1 MTHIPTSGPVYPRP
15 LKPGDKIAI
24 LSPASIINP
33 DYVAGACR
41 RLTECGY
48 RPVVCEH
55 TLGEQGSYSASP
67 AERLADFRAALA
79 DTDVRAIL
87 CSRGGYGAVHLLPDF
102 PIDEWLADARW
113 LIGFSDISALHA
125 MLNAR
130 GVVSIHASMCKALT
144 LRDASD
150 ADNAMLLD
158 ILAGKRPRYCVDAHP
173 ANRRGSAHGIVR
185 GGNLAVIA
193 DLIATPYSPFATP
206 EDTILVIEDIAEP
219 IYKVERILW
228 QLRLSGYL
236 DRVAGIIVGQF
247 TEYRPDRNYADM
259 YAMIADMLGTSPR
272 GGVQPTTTGCPVAMN
287 FPVGHVDHNIPLLM
301 GAPATLTVA
310 DGSATLTFD

>member
-1 MTHIPTSGPVYPRP
+1 
-15 LKPGDKIAI
+15 
-24 LSPASIINP
+24 
-33 DYVAGACR
+33 
-41 RLTECGY
+41 
-48 RPVVCEH
+48 VVCEH
-55 TLGEQGSYSASP
+55 TLGAHGSYSATP
-67 AERLADFRAALA
+67 AERLADFRTALA
-79 DTDVRAIL
+79 DPGVRAIL

-102 PIDEWLADARW
+102 PIDEWLADPRW

-130 GVVSIHASMCKALT
+130 DVVSIHASMCKALT

-158 ILAGKRPRYCVDAHP
+158 ILTGKRPHYCVDAHT
-173 ANRRGSAHGIVR
+173 ANRQGTAHGIVR

-236 DRVAGIIVGQF
+236 DRVVGIIVGQF
-247 TEYRPDRNYADM
+247 TEYRPDKNYDDM
-259 YAMIADMLGTSPR
+259 YAMLADMLGTSPR
-272 GGVQPTTTGCPVAMN
+272 GGVAAQTCNCPVAMN

-310 DGSATLTFD
+310 PDSATLRFD